1 MSSSSSSSLRHRFSE
16 SASDTA
22 SIAGSEI
29 ATVARDG
36 SEEVVE
42 EKLYVAVGRKVSES
56 KSTLLWALQ
65 KNSSG
70 KGIVLLHVNQPSQT
84 ISVWAAGV
92 VHVCLCLSALMFLH
106 ISPANFIPLIPW
118 FGFFVLIVFVGGKF
132 PVSSLGE
139 REVKAHR
146 ENERRAMNK
155 ILDEYVHICTK
166 AKVQAEKLYIDM
178 DSIEKGIV
186 ELISRHRIGNLV
198 MGGAADGRYSR
209 KMIEPKS
216 KKASYVRQQAP
227 AFCHIWFICKQRLIH
242 TREGVKETSLNN
254 EDGPSSSSRSNSVA
268 TSENNS
274 SMPGLYRGSDAQRD
288 SRDMDFEANGMVML
302 SPSPST
308 ISMFST
314 PESMLDAGS
323 SIDFDQSS
331 VISVSQLSTISAN
344 SESVAGSPFSSLSRI
359 GEQEAGFG
367 FSSLPPNGRRNSG
380 PSAPNALESGMHEK
394 LYQQLVQVME
404 EAEIARRQGFEEL
417 MRRRKAEKDAIQAL
431 RRAKASENLYLEEV
445 RRSKELEE
453 ELTKRTEELEEMTHQ
468 RDMALEELEI
478 TRDEKMLLEN
488 RVERSDS
495 FVTELGEKI
504 VLAAEM
510 LQNYQELRSPEM

>member
-1 MSSSSSSSLRHRFSE
+1 MSSSFFSSLRHRFSE
-16 SASDTA
+16 SAS
-22 SIAGSEI
+22 IAGSEI
-29 ATVARDG
+29 APVAGDG
-36 SEEVVE
+36 REEVVEE

-65 KNSSG
+65 KNSGG
-70 KGIVLLHVNQPSQT
+70 KGIMLLHVNQPSQT
-84 ISVWAAGV
+84 ISV
-92 VHVCLCLSALMFLH
+92 L
-106 ISPANFIPLIPW
+106 
-118 FGFFVLIVFVGGKF
+118 GGTF
-132 PVSSLGE
+132 PVSLLGE

-146 ENERRAMNK
+146 ENERQAMNK
-155 ILDEYVHICTK
+155 ILDEY
-166 AKVQAEKLYIDM
+166 VQAEKLYIDM

-242 TREGVKETSLNN
+242 TREGVKGTSLNN
-254 EDGPSSSSRSNSVA
+254 EDGPSSSSRSNSVS

-274 SMPGLYRGSDAQRD
+274 SMPGLYRGSDAHRD
-288 SRDMDFEANGMVML
+288 SRGMDFEANGMVML

-314 PESMLDAGS
+314 PESVLDAGS

-344 SESVAGSPFSSLSRI
+344 SESVTGSPFSSLSRI
-359 GEQEAGFG
+359 GEQEADFS

-394 LYQQLVQVME
+394 LYQQLVQAME

-417 MRRRKAEKDAIQAL
+417 MRHRKAEKDTIQAL
-431 RRAKASENLYLEEV
+431 RRAKASESLYLEEV
-445 RRSKELEE
+445 RRSKELVE
-453 ELTKRTEELEEMTHQ
+453 ELAKRTEELEEMKHQ

-478 TRDEKMLLEN
+478 TRDEKMLLESQ
-488 RVERSDS
+488 VERSVHLS
-495 FVTELGEKI
+495 L
-504 VLAAEM
+504 
-510 LQNYQELRSPEM
+510 N